1 MCPQALLAGSG
12 VGWGRICFQA
22 SYQVEMPLLL
32 PFALWFGLVQASTQH
47 FHHDG
52 SFPSPIGPTE
62 SFWHKLSGRWTRG
75 CQWLRIF
82 FAQ

>member
-52 SFPSPIGPTE
+52 LKSDSNLQLKEMSSVPSFHSEE
-62 SFWHKLSGRWTRG
+62 SYL
-75 CQWLRIF
+75 
-82 FAQ
+82 